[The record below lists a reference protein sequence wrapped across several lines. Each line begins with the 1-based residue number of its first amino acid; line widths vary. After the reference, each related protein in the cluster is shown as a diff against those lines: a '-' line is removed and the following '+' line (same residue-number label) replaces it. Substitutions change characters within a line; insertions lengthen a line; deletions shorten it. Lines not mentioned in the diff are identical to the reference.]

1 VQFYTITVLIF
12 GRNRENRRRTACDP
26 GCADHFKVVPRRK
39 LLGIENMCGG
49 FGRAGD
55 TRDQSP
61 ADALSQT
68 PDSNDL
74 LCRTVKLQQTLVD
87 LAIANAMPDP
97 MSRKAA
103 VAFVNEGSLV
113 TLLLVRLRET
123 PQRIL
128 RFISMYREDKP
139 STKQ

>member
-1 VQFYTITVLIF
+1 
-12 GRNRENRRRTACDP
+12 
-26 GCADHFKVVPRRK
+26 
-39 LLGIENMCGG
+39 
-49 FGRAGD
+49 
-55 TRDQSP
+55 
-61 ADALSQT
+61 
-68 PDSNDL
+68 

-87 LAIANAMPDP
+87 LAIADAMPDP

-113 TLLLVRLRET
+113 TLLVRLRET

>member
-1 VQFYTITVLIF
+1 
-12 GRNRENRRRTACDP
+12 
-26 GCADHFKVVPRRK
+26 
-39 LLGIENMCGG
+39 
-49 FGRAGD
+49 
-55 TRDQSP
+55 
-61 ADALSQT
+61 
-68 PDSNDL
+68 
-74 LCRTVKLQQTLVD
+74 
-87 LAIANAMPDP
+87 

-113 TLLLVRLRET
+113 TLLVRLRET

>member
-1 VQFYTITVLIF
+1 L
-12 GRNRENRRRTACDP
+12 RRT
-26 GCADHFKVVPRRK
+26 
-39 LLGIENMCGG
+39 I
-49 FGRAGD
+49 
-55 TRDQSP
+55 Q
-61 ADALSQT
+61 
-68 PDSNDL
+68 
-74 LCRTVKLQQTLVD
+74 LQQPLVD

-103 VAFVNEGSLV
+103 VAFVNEGSLI